1 MDVKGMLEA
10 AHTAVNAYFLLRK
23 LLEEEARIWYHAQH
37 RAFIETVR
45 LPAPRSPTRLV
56 ISLVRQRSGHTWN
69 QASNRRRKANITP
82 SDLQS

>member
-45 LPAPRSPTRLV
+45 LPAPPL
-56 ISLVRQRSGHTWN
+56 
-69 QASNRRRKANITP
+69 A
-82 SDLQS
+82 